1 MTCVEKSPPKSE
13 KLYACYA
20 VDAVREA
27 IASGRF
33 YGVSGDD
40 PMVASLL
47 AILERVEWA
56 ASSKAIAQALP
67 HAPETFSLHDLRSTL
82 SRLGISSR
90 VVRYRRRSKEELT
103 TPALVMKRRRLIGLW
118 VESDNGERRLIDPLT
133 GHRVTDRVPRSASI
147 VTFNKPVAQCNRWF
161 VFDLFYR
168 AKGALF
174 GLLGI
179 KLVTNLV
186 TVLAALSV
194 FAIFSNVTAS
204 ESTDTLLAIGIGM
217 AGAFAVDFAYR
228 LGKARLLARLS
239 ARLEYLISS
248 LAFRQVLS
256 LPLEKLIAGTVAQQI
271 ARLRP
276 LNTMASSLVVPLVDA
291 LTDLPFSVL
300 LTILLFFLAGPIGAL
315 PIIVFATFALA
326 FVLLMPGIR
335 RLEDDARISSEAH
348 GQIMSDIINH
358 ADDIRLSFDRETWAE
373 RAKHAVKRRA
383 SANRKAEVA
392 ARNLSMIGTI
402 ATPLVGGSTAVAGT
416 ALAMNGNLSTGGL
429 IAAMILSWRIIAP
442 MQTLLLLVSKWSD
455 MLRLSGQLNR
465 LMNMATEEDEV
476 DVGTTLQ
483 LNGDVAF
490 SGIVHRYGAA
500 SDWTLRGVTAKIP
513 KGSFVALTGPSGS
526 GKSTFLRMI
535 ASLLHPTSGTIS
547 IDGFNIRQIPISRLR
562 DSVSYVPFDP
572 ILIHGTIRQNLSL
585 GAPLI
590 GDTEILSSLRE
601 VGLGDYVHTLPDGI
615 HTRLTDDV
623 QSEFPNGFR
632 QALAIAQALVRRPK
646 ILLLDEP
653 AHSLDP
659 ALDRAM
665 MAALKKRRG
674 DMTIIMVTHRPSH
687 ISETDFQI
695 DLRNGQVH
703 SVQSSRKEAS

>member
-1 MTCVEKSPPKSE
+1 
-13 KLYACYA
+13 
-20 VDAVREA
+20 
-27 IASGRF
+27 
-33 YGVSGDD
+33 
-40 PMVASLL
+40 
-47 AILERVEWA
+47 
-56 ASSKAIAQALP
+56 
-67 HAPETFSLHDLRSTL
+67 
-82 SRLGISSR
+82 
-90 VVRYRRRSKEELT
+90 
-103 TPALVMKRRRLIGLW
+103 
-118 VESDNGERRLIDPLT
+118 
-133 GHRVTDRVPRSASI
+133 
-147 VTFNKPVAQCNRWF
+147 
-161 VFDLFYR
+161 
-168 AKGALF
+168 
-174 GLLGI
+174 
-179 KLVTNLV
+179 
-186 TVLAALSV
+186 
-194 FAIFSNVTAS
+194 
-204 ESTDTLLAIGIGM
+204 
-217 AGAFAVDFAYR
+217 
-228 LGKARLLARLS
+228 
-239 ARLEYLISS
+239 
-248 LAFRQVLS
+248 
-256 LPLEKLIAGTVAQQI
+256 
-271 ARLRP
+271 
-276 LNTMASSLVVPLVDA
+276 
-291 LTDLPFSVL
+291 
-300 LTILLFFLAGPIGAL
+300 
-315 PIIVFATFALA
+315 
-326 FVLLMPGIR
+326 
-335 RLEDDARISSEAH
+335 
-348 GQIMSDIINH
+348 
-358 ADDIRLSFDRETWAE
+358 
-373 RAKHAVKRRA
+373 
-383 SANRKAEVA
+383 
-392 ARNLSMIGTI
+392 
-402 ATPLVGGSTAVAGT
+402 
-416 ALAMNGNLSTGGL
+416 
-429 IAAMILSWRIIAP
+429 